1 MFKANKLFPAVYR
14 AGQFLAI
21 AAVLAGLPVT
31 AHADA
36 FSGALLG
43 GIVGSRFGQGNGQ
56 IAATVVGAA
65 IGADLGGRSDGP
77 PAVTPV
83 YYSNAPQAYYPQPV
97 YAYREHHHYR
107 PHHRHAQ
114 VYYPAPPSGA
124 VIVMQP
130 GVYYRGVPP
139 PGYFRGY

>member
-1 MFKANKLFPAVYR
+1 MFKENKLFPAVYR

-21 AAVLAGLPVT
+21 AVVLAGLPVT

-77 PAVTPV
+77 LTAAPV

-97 YAYREHHHYR
+97 YAYREHHHR